1 MSMDSADDTTPG
13 MEQGHRDA
21 RRTMEMPRRP
31 SRGGAYHAEQ
41 GAGLPREVSL
51 PPDYLRRIA
60 RVEAMP
66 ENAPGADKT
75 WVHTAHADAVRH
87 LRSAKRR

>member
-1 MSMDSADDTTPG
+1 MPIDSADDIPPG

-21 RRTMEMPRRP
+21 RRTMQMPRR
-31 SRGGAYHAEQ
+31 SARGGAYPTDQ
-41 GAGLPREVSL
+41 GAVAPREVPL
-51 PPDYLRRIA
+51 APDYLRRIL

-66 ENAPGADKT
+66 ENASGTDKT
-75 WVHTAHADAVRH
+75 WVHKAHTDAVRH

>member
-1 MSMDSADDTTPG
+1 MPIDSADDMTPG

-21 RRTMEMPRRP
+21 RRTMKMPRR
-31 SRGGAYHAEQ
+31 SARGGACPTAPR
-41 GAGLPREVSL
+41 AALPREVSL

-66 ENAPGADKT
+66 ENASGADKT
-75 WVHTAHADAVRH
+75 WVHKARADAVRH
-87 LRSAKRR
+87 FGSARRR